1 MSTGCC
7 AFGDGGALALGDRLR
22 LRVSHCDPTVNLYDW
37 LWIENDAEEIVEAWP
52 IAARGG
58 AW

>member
-1 MSTGCC
+1 VVR
-7 AFGDGGALALGDRLR
+7 FGEGGALALGDRLR